1 MRDVRRAGYCSR
13 GARGVFKDNGLDWQH
28 FLDNGI
34 ELEELRLK
42 IDKHFCDK
50 LEETHGQR

>member
-28 FLDNGI
+28 FLDHGI
-34 ELEELRLK
+34 ELDELRLK